1 MRKNNLRNGCGK
13 QFFRGGGESLRELL
27 FTGYKKRGRCRVL
40 FWTLCGT
47 IYEKPETMK
56 HTGGDHENRDFTAV
70 ESEYSESHD
79 WK

>member
-1 MRKNNLRNGCGK
+1 M
-13 QFFRGGGESLRELL
+13 L
-27 FTGYKKRGRCRVL
+27 FC
-40 FWTLCGT
+40 TLCGT